1 MGEFDRMISS
11 TDETEPVVDEQLQI
25 TDEEYIRWEKEMAAI
40 KIHYSIFEV
49 IHALKDRIEQYN
61 LQIQNEGGVSSPLY
75 VSDRRVEENGEAAEN
90 FRFPE
95 RIGHYP
101 PFGLYIAVLL
111 PLE

>member
-61 LQIQNEGGVSSPLY
+61 LQIQNEGGC
-75 VSDRRVEENGEAAEN
+75 
-90 FRFPE
+90 RFLCMC
-95 RIGHYP
+95 RTAG
-101 PFGLYIAVLL
+101 GRKW
-111 PLE
+111 

>member
-49 IHALKDRIEQYN
+49 FM
-61 LQIQNEGGVSSPLY
+61 P
-75 VSDRRVEENGEAAEN
+75 
-90 FRFPE
+90 
-95 RIGHYP
+95 
-101 PFGLYIAVLL
+101 
-111 PLE
+111 